1 MVHPG
6 ELISRSGEALIAGRL
21 EAMAGTYS
29 YPFVVAMDDV
39 QHVLRT
45 PQEIIEVLH
54 TFRNDLLRQNIVAA
68 ETKIDS
74 QVIFNDDMAFL
85 NAQTVYFDAAGREVT
100 DSRSSYVLR
109 LNHGRWEI
117 ITVSIDKK
125 ASHAPGACLLEARAA

>member
-6 ELISRSGEALIAGRL
+6 ELISRTGEALIGGNL
-21 EAMAGTYS
+21 EAMSRAYS

-39 QHVLRT
+39 QHVLRQ
-45 PQEIIEVLH
+45 PGEIVEVLAA
-54 TFRNDLLRQNIVAA
+54 FRNDLLGQGIVSADTRI
-68 ETKIDS
+68 ES
-74 QVIFNDDMAFL
+74 HVIFNDDMAFL
-85 NAQTVYFDAAGREVT
+85 NAHTVYFDAAGAEVT
-100 DSRSSYVLR
+100 DSKTSYVMR